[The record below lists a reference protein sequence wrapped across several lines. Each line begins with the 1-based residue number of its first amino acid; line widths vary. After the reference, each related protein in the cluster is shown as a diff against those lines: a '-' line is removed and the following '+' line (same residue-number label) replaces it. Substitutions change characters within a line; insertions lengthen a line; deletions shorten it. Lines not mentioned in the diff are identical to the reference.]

1 VKGVDHLGAGIG
13 ELESIDKWPSGQMS
27 KNEQAE
33 PHPSELGP
41 CPLGA
46 SRGTIPH
53 TPPSDWTSIG
63 SMHLKVK
70 SKERNGKQLEGFVW
84 LVMVSFLIVF
94 PMRKIT
100 RKENDQKK
108 IIKITRVD
116 RAGKITQE
124 YEFLGVGSDC
134 FLIKMILWRVRRRR
148 KTTRSRQPFSR
159 TTRSW
164 HFRNVFSFLPG
175 PSFPV
180 LPSPSQSFLI
190 SNVF

>member
-1 VKGVDHLGAGIG
+1 MKGVDHLGAGIG
-13 ELESIDKWPSGQMS
+13 ELESMDKWPSGQMS

-84 LVMVSFLIVF
+84 LVMVSLLIVF

-164 HFRNVFSFLPG
+164 HFRNVSLFYVFL
-175 PSFPV
+175 FLL
-180 LPSPSQSFLI
+180 LP
-190 SNVF
+190 